1 MFYDLNAGEP
11 MVDWEHVIVENV
23 NRLPGQLLEE
33 NCPEGFRIE
42 PIVQMNSQERQD
54 YVSRFRD
61 AIRKDSQAY
70 RSMKNRF
77 RDGVNI
83 TARLLTEI
91 FFICF
96 LRMLVPIT

>member
-54 YVSRFRD
+54 
-61 AIRKDSQAY
+61 
-70 RSMKNRF
+70 
-77 RDGVNI
+77 
-83 TARLLTEI
+83 
-91 FFICF
+91 
-96 LRMLVPIT
+96 